1 MDTWQPISA
10 EELEA
15 LVARQLSDCSPD
27 IQQLYERFKVV
38 PYRAKIDRLGTT
50 ETAFVV
56 AKSGNIA
63 LYYEDVED
71 GFNISEL
78 RPDGAISIRACEQW
92 ELSHALLHLA
102 AA

>member
-1 MDTWQPISA
+1 MDTWKPISA
-10 EELEA
+10 GELEA
-15 LVARQLSDCSPD
+15 LVAKQLSECSPE
-27 IQQLYERFKVV
+27 IQQIFERFKVV
-38 PYRAKIDRLGTT
+38 PYAAKIDRLGAV
-50 ETAFVV
+50 ETVFVV

-92 ELSHALLHLA
+92 ELSHALWRLSA
-102 AA
+102 A